1 MEDKK
6 QPFMFFPNIQSRI
19 WAGIFSFT
27 GIMIIV
33 FWIAI
38 NEPARM
44 QEFTDRSEGRAIEN
58 GATIFESTCAPC
70 HGLEGYGSGRAP
82 ALNNPQLFGY
92 DFFEEI
98 DAEIAVIEDEK
109 KEVIEAAGGDEEQ
122 VETPLLDLR
131 LEKAET
137 ERLRLHDQLRYD
149 YSGVVADLEEEL
161 AEVDALIVEA
171 GYEEPERLSIDV
183 ENLDAQIEELN
194 TQREEILALEE
205 LDEELEDRVAE
216 IDAEI
221 KPLSSLVDL
230 SEQRDDL
237 VGAIQTLQPL
247 VDAQN
252 AVDAAYAEK
261 IALLEEAIEAETVNA
276 DTQQQVEAVELTI
289 SDEAGNRNLIFDELV
304 TNNVVVP
311 FAPNRPERMVELKW
325 AGGLH
330 DLIFTTIVGGRPTSA
345 SYWPDP
351 MAAWSQTAG
360 GPLRDDQIEGVTSY
374 ILNWGREF
382 TIEDIRNIR
391 QFAVVPSASAGGST
405 AAGSDVDVDPAF
417 LEFVGTDVD
426 EIVATI
432 SEIEG
437 DPQLGLSIF
446 TTPNIGCSSCHMVGS
461 EAIAP
466 DPTGLAIRAQEHADE
481 NPELETAEHYI
492 VQSIVNPGA
501 FVVEGFQNVMPPDF
515 SQRLTYFDIANLVA
529 YLMSFD
535 AE

>member
-6 QPFMFFPNIQSRI
+6 QPFMFFPSIQSRI

-27 GIMIIV
+27 GIMIVV
-33 FWIAI
+33 FWVAI

-44 QEFTDRSEGRAIEN
+44 QEFTDRSEGRSIEN
-58 GATIFESTCAPC
+58 GATIFESTCATC
-70 HGLEGYGSGRAP
+70 HGMQGYGSGRAP

-98 DAEIAVIEDEK
+98 DAEIAAIEDEK
-109 KEVIEAAGGDEEQ
+109 KEVIEAAGGDEEE

-149 YSGVVADLEEEL
+149 YSGVVADLEAEL

-171 GYEEPERLSIDV
+171 SYEEPERLSIDV
-183 ENLDAQIEELN
+183 ETFNTQLEELN
-194 TQREEILALEE
+194 SELETLQALEE
-205 LDEELEDRVAE
+205 LSEADEDRIAEIEAELE
-216 IDAEI
+216 
-221 KPLSSLVDL
+221 PLQSLVDL
-230 SEQRDDL
+230 NEQRGTL
-237 VGAIQTLQPL
+237 VRRIQTLQPL

-261 IALLEEAIEAETVNA
+261 IAQLEGMIEAEDATT
-276 DTQQQVEAVELTI
+276 DTQQLEGVELTI
-289 SDEAGNRNLIFDELV
+289 SDEAGNRNMIFNELV
-304 TNNVVVP
+304 TNNLIVP
-311 FAPNRPERMVELKW
+311 FQPDRLGRIEEVAW

-330 DLIFTTIVGGRPTSA
+330 DFVFTTIVGGRPTSA
-345 SYWPDP
+345 SYWPEP
-351 MAAWSQTAG
+351 MPAWSQTAG

-374 ILNWGREF
+374 ILNWDREF
-382 TIEDIRNIR
+382 TIEDIRNV
-391 QFAVVPSASAGGST
+391 QKFAVVPLASGADTTAG
-405 AAGSDVDVDPAF
+405 ADVDVDEAF
-417 LEFVGTDVD
+417 LENAGTDVN

-432 SEIEG
+432 GEIEG

-446 TTPNIGCSSCHMVGS
+446 TNPAIGCSNCHMVGS
-461 EAIAP
+461 ELIAP

-481 NPELETAEHYI
+481 NPELDTAEHYI

-515 SQRLTYFDIANLVA
+515 SERLTYFDMANLVA